1 MSWLALAEQMIWQKA
16 DGSDGKGSLMKRIER
31 FIAALGRNQWREQR
45 DLRKWSLQ
53 RSNYLAPEK
62 YEHSS
67 VATESDS
74 LKSLNGGYG
83 TTYFLSTDIY
93 LPEDWH
99 PAELALLYEG
109 GGEGLLRVNGA
120 PYHGL
125 DRNHSFVPLP
135 AIAPEQKVQLEIEL
149 YDPVPEPKDPLNR
162 QAVIRPSIAGISV
175 ALVRVNHVVYSLL
188 HTVKAVYESVRLL
201 PPSDM
206 RRIRLVK
213 ALERMIDSLEHGEE
227 QALADDERVSVM
239 ERQLVELAAIEA
251 ANGERNGFI
260 HLVGQSHI
268 DLAWLWPLK
277 ETVRKVGR
285 TFSTVCT
292 LMEKYPEFRYS
303 QSQPQLYAYVKRYYP
318 ELFERIKG
326 YVKEGRWELVG
337 GMWVEPDLN
346 IPNGESLARQI
357 LYGQQFYGREFGKRT
372 TIEWLPDT
380 FGYCASLPQLL
391 KQAGMP
397 YFMTT
402 KLGWN
407 DTNKFPYTL
416 FEWIGIDGTSV
427 VAYQNHGVNEST
439 SPKDLHE
446 HWEDFGEKSEHSGLM
461 LLYGHGDGG
470 GGVTHEMLEA
480 AERSNLMTG
489 LPASRYSTAEAFF
502 SELEEQRPELPV
514 WHGDLYLELHR
525 GTYTSQAYN
534 KKSNRQ
540 AEMLYRE
547 AELWS
552 EFAAWNGAAWNPEGL
567 REGWELLLLNQFH
580 DIVPGSSIPEV
591 YETSQKQYG
600 EVFRIGA
607 QVLDSALQAL
617 DVQLKQR
624 SEGVRPLEY
633 MQNSS
638 GEETTYLIFNS
649 LGWEREEL
657 VWLEG
662 DERLLGCSVFA
673 GQSLLDSDVW
683 VSDASLGKVTMV
695 VAVPGIPAFGYR
707 SIRIRKSEDQ
717 DSRQLEGQSALNLL
731 APAPF
736 PDFWESEHYLLDFND
751 QGEIVRWYDKDYD
764 RELLPEGEKGNQLLL
779 FHDRP
784 TLWDAWDIDP
794 RYEQQPAGAPVL
806 TQRCVIHSGQLMD
819 ILHFGWEYGS
829 SVIEQQIILPKQGRR
844 IDFRTKVQWNE
855 DHKLLKVA
863 FPVDVLAD
871 KATYEIPFG
880 ALERPTHRNTSWEQA
895 QYEVC
900 GHRFADVSER
910 GYGVSLLNDCKYG
923 YDIHGHVMRLSLLR
937 APSWPDLH
945 ADRGSHEFTY
955 SLYPHAG
962 DWREA
967 QVVREASA
975 LNAPLRVKAG
985 EPGAVYPE
993 LHCWMDFHSDHVIL
1007 DTIKPAEDGGG
1018 SVLRLYESSGGR
1030 GDAILRGL
1038 SPGTR
1043 AYESS
1048 LLEEKLEQLHIEH
1061 GSLRLRFKP
1070 YEIKTIK
1077 IEQDTK

>member
-1 MSWLALAEQMIWQKA
+1 
-16 DGSDGKGSLMKRIER
+16 MKRIER
-31 FIAALGRNQWREQR
+31 FIAALSRNQWREQR
-45 DLRKWSLQ
+45 DLRKWSVQ
-53 RSNYLAPEK
+53 RSTYLAPEE
-62 YEHSS
+62 YEHGPWSAEQGPVSS
-67 VATESDS
+67 LD
-74 LKSLNGGYG
+74 GGYG
-83 TTYFLSTDIY
+83 TTYFMSTDTY
-93 LPEDWH
+93 LPEEWH
-99 PAELALLYEG
+99 PTELALLYKG
-109 GGEGLLRVNGA
+109 GGEGLLRVNGL

-125 DRNHSFVPLP
+125 DRNHGFVPLP
-135 AIAPEQKVQLEIEL
+135 AIAPGQRMHLEIEL
-149 YDPVPEPKDPLNR
+149 YDPIPEPKDPLNR
-162 QAVIRPSIAGISV
+162 QAVIRPSVTGVSV
-175 ALVRVNHVVYSLL
+175 ALVRVNPAVYSLF
-188 HTVKAVYESVRLL
+188 HTVKNVYESIRLL

-206 RRIRLVK
+206 RRIRLAK
-213 ALERMIDSLEHGEE
+213 ALERMIDGLDHGDER
-227 QALADDERVSVM
+227 ALADDERVSVM
-239 ERQLVELAAIEA
+239 ERQLVELAAVEA
-251 ANGERNGFI
+251 ASGERNGFI

-277 ETVRKVGR
+277 ETVRKAGR

-292 LMEKYPEFRYS
+292 LMERYPEFRYS

-318 ELFERIKG
+318 ELFERIKE
-326 YVKEGRWELVG
+326 YVREGRWELVG

-357 LYGQQFYGREFGKRT
+357 LYGQQFYEREFGKRT

-391 KQAGMP
+391 KQAGIP

-407 DTNKFPYTL
+407 DTNPFPYTL
-416 FEWIGIDGTSV
+416 FEWTGIDGTSV
-427 VAYQNHGVNEST
+427 IAYQNHGVNEST

-446 HWEDFGEKSEHSGLM
+446 HWEDFGEKSEHPGLM

-480 AERSNLMTG
+480 AERSNLMAG

-502 SELEEQRPELPV
+502 AEVEERRPELPV
-514 WHGDLYLELHR
+514 WRGDLYLELHR

-534 KKSNRQ
+534 KRSNRR
-540 AEMLYRE
+540 AETLYRD
-547 AELWS
+547 AEIWS
-552 EFAAWNGAAWNPEGL
+552 EFAAWNGTARTSEAL

-591 YETSQKQYG
+591 YETSRKQYG

-607 QVLDSALQAL
+607 QVLDNSLQAL
-617 DVQLKQR
+617 SVQLQQT
-624 SEGVRPLEY
+624 EGARRIEHSLDP
-633 MQNSS
+633 SF
-638 GEETTYLIFNS
+638 EEMTYLIFNS
-649 LGWEREEL
+649 LGWEREEI
-657 VWLEG
+657 VWIEG
-662 DERLLGCSVFA
+662 DERLLECSVFA
-673 GQSLLDSDVW
+673 GQLLLDSDVW
-683 VSDASLGKVTMV
+683 VSDASLGKVTMAV
-695 VAVPGIPAFGYR
+695 TVPGVPAFGYR
-707 SIRIRKSEDQ
+707 SIRIRKAEDQ
-717 DSRQLEGQSALNLL
+717 AARQPRARVDLNLK
-731 APAPF
+731 APPIPF
-736 PDFWESEHYLLDFND
+736 PEIWENEHYLLEFND
-751 QGEIVRWYDKDYD
+751 QGEIVRWYDKDHD

-794 RYEQQPAGAPVL
+794 RYEKQPAGIPLLAERRV
-806 TQRCVIHSGQLMD
+806 VHSGQ
-819 ILHFGWEYGS
+819 ILDVFQFRWEYGQ
-829 SVIEQQIILPKQGRR
+829 SVIEQQMILPKQGRR
-844 IDFRTKVQWNE
+844 IDFKTRVQWRE

-900 GHRFADVSER
+900 GHRFADLSER

-923 YDIHGHVMRLSLLR
+923 YDIHGHTMRLSLLR

-945 ADRGSHEFTY
+945 ADRGEHEFTY

-962 DWREA
+962 DWRDA
-967 QVVREASA
+967 HVVREAAA
-975 LNAPLRVKAG
+975 LNAPLRIIAG
-985 EPGAVYPE
+985 EQGGLYPE

-1007 DTIKPAEDGGG
+1007 DTIKPSEDGCG

-1030 GDAILRGL
+1030 SEAILRGL
-1038 SPGTR
+1038 SSEAR
-1043 AYESS
+1043 IYEAS
-1048 LLEEKLEQLHIEH
+1048 LLEEEREELRTEQ
-1061 GSLRLRFKP
+1061 GKLRLKFKP

-1077 IEQDTK
+1077 IKQDTK